1 MKTDRRSFLAGAG
14 ALLAGRVFAGGAGG
28 QPKLTMGVVSDIHIE
43 NRGMPDELYVYGAD
57 TVFRK
62 TLRYFRERKVDVVV
76 IAGDMANRGR
86 FDQLKIVGEDW
97 REVFPGNKGVDG
109 MPVEPFFIYGNHDV
123 AKWNNKDTDDII
135 MTDPAG
141 AWKRAFGWEWSPVQ
155 VKTVKGYTF
164 IGAHW
169 GHEKE
174 AADYLEKH
182 RDELKGTKPFF
193 HVQHHH
199 VGGTV
204 HGGGGDPEVRKAL
217 AAFPNAVAFGGHSH
231 WPLADDGSVWQ
242 GEFTV
247 LGTSSLAYLWLP
259 PHCVDGHDNNP
270 KAPMPWGSD
279 LGKDAMVIEVHD
291 GFLSVERRQ
300 MVDDEEIADARIV
313 PVPVRTGD
321 DSQAFEVQK
330 TRTVAPAFPA
340 GAALAEWREQGTSRN
355 GAVQN
360 QVVLEFPSAKPGK
373 GIARA
378 MRYFVEVFEK
388 GVEKPVHTAY
398 YLAPLFFRN
407 PRHFPEKVTLRI
419 AVSALP
425 YGKTL
430 TYRVSPVDC
439 WGRKGVPIEMTVEVQ

>member
-86 FDQLKIVGEDW
+86 FDQLKIVADDW
-97 REVFPGNKGVDG
+97 KEVFPGNRGIGG
-109 MPVEPFFIYGNHDV
+109 MAVEPFFIYGNHDV
-123 AKWNNKDTDDII
+123 AKWNNKDTDDLI
-135 MTDPAG
+135 MTDPG
-141 AWKRAFGWEWSPVQ
+141 DAWKRAFGWDWSPVQ

-164 IGAHW
+164 IGVHW

-174 AADYLEKH
+174 VIDYLEKH

-199 VGGTV
+199 LAGTV
-204 HGGGGDPEVRKAL
+204 HGGGGDPDVRKAL
-217 AAFPNAVAFGGHSH
+217 TSFPNAVTFGGHSH
-231 WPLADDGSVWQ
+231 WPLADEGSVWQ
-242 GEFTV
+242 GEFTAF
-247 LGTSSLAYLWLP
+247 GTSSLAYLWLP
-259 PHCVDGHDNNP
+259 PGCVDGHGNDP

-279 LGKDAMVIEVHD
+279 LGKDAMIVEVHD

-300 MVDDEEIADARIV
+300 MVDDEEIAGTRIV
-313 PVPVRTGD
+313 PVPVRQGAD
-321 DSQAFEVQK
+321 DAQDFETQK
-330 TRTVAPAFPA
+330 ARASEPEFPA
-340 GAALAEWREQGTSRN
+340 GATLVEWREQGTSRN

-373 GIARA
+373 GNGRA
-378 MRYFVEVFEK
+378 LRYFVEVAAPGED
-388 GVEKPVHTAY
+388 KPVFSAY
-398 YLAPLFFRN
+398 YLAPNFFRN
-407 PRHFPEKVTLRI
+407 PRRFPAKVTLRI
-419 AVSALP
+419 AVASLP

-430 TYRVSPVDC
+430 TYRVRPENC
-439 WGRKGVPIEMTVEVQ
+439 WGMRGAPLETTVAV